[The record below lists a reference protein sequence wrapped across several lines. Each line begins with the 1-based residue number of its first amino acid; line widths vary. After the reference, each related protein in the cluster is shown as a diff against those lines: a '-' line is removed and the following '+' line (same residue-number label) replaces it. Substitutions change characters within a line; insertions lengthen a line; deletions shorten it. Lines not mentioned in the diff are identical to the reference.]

1 LTLRIHPLRKKRFYL
16 DGLPG
21 QAWSSPAMTAME
33 KDRLNVTGATI
44 DPSSVG
50 APPKARLL
58 VIDDDPVQQLVIAGV
73 AREADYTAT
82 IASSFEEAQHL
93 LHRSRF
99 DCVTLDLS
107 LGKHDGVEVLRLL
120 ADLNHDTS
128 VIVITGCEERIRNAT
143 VRLGTALG
151 LSVSEPISKP
161 LDPNELRRWLTRQK
175 VATPVQLARPP
186 ALDIGREE
194 MLAAIDHKEFFPE
207 FQPKIELATGRIVGC
222 EALMRWNSG
231 RHGSISPDIFI
242 PLAETWQLMPRL
254 TANLLKSALSACRG
268 IGKHHPEFSVAVN
281 VSTSLLTN
289 LALPNEVD
297 EALAVAELPAR
308 ALTLEVTES
317 VAMADVDRATDIL
330 VRLRIS
336 GVGVSI
342 DDFGTGYSSMSALAR
357 MPFSELKIDQ
367 TFVRQGDHDPD
378 MWKIVA
384 ASIALAR
391 AFNMK
396 AVAEGIENVRMW
408 KRLKDAGCDIGQGF
422 VFSPALSAEDLD
434 NWVASWRPPL
444 AASAG

>member
-1 LTLRIHPLRKKRFYL
+1 VTSATMDLSSAGASRK
-16 DGLPG
+16 
-21 QAWSSPAMTAME
+21 AH
-33 KDRLNVTGATI
+33 
-44 DPSSVG
+44 
-50 APPKARLL
+50 LL
-58 VIDDDPVQQLVIAGV
+58 VIDDDPVQQLAIAKV
-73 AREADYTAT
+73 ADRADYTAT
-82 IASSFEEAQHL
+82 MASSFEEAQRL
-93 LHRSRF
+93 LHQSAF

-128 VIVITGCEERIRNAT
+128 VVVITGCEERIRNAT
-143 VRLGTALG
+143 VRLGKALG

-161 LDPNELRRWLTRQK
+161 LDLNALHRWLTRQK
-175 VATPVQLARPP
+175 VARPAQNAPPP
-186 ALDIGREE
+186 ALDLSREE
-194 MLAAIDHKEFFPE
+194 MLAAIDRKEFFPE

-222 EALMRWNSG
+222 EALMRWNSS
-231 RHGSISPDIFI
+231 RHGPISPEVFI

-289 LALPNEVD
+289 LALPDEVD
-297 EALAVAELPAR
+297 EALALAELPAR

-330 VRLRIS
+330 VRLRIR

-367 TFVRQGDHDPD
+367 TFVRQGDHDAD

-391 AFNMK
+391 AFKMK

-408 KRLKDAGCDIGQGF
+408 NRLRDAGCDIGQGF
-422 VFSPALSAEDLD
+422 VFSPSLSAENLD
-434 NWVASWRPPL
+434 SWVADWHPPPE
-444 AASAG
+444 AAAG